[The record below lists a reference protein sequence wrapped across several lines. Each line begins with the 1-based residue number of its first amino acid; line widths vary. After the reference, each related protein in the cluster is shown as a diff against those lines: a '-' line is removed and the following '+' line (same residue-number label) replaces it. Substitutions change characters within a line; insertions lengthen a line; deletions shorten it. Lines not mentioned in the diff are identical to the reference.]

1 MRGKQNKFIWII
13 PNIESEHEYKFLAF
27 EHKYIAFL
35 QTCKRLKWFTF
46 RFELKDFSYCW
57 GMFPYFVRTAE
68 SGKCKCTS
76 NEWKKSLFPVFQ
88 RKLFLPEVN
97 QRKCNQKCTHNITQ
111 PAVTCSKLTIET
123 LEQGV
128 KYFQS

>member
-1 MRGKQNKFIWII
+1 
-13 PNIESEHEYKFLAF
+13 
-27 EHKYIAFL
+27 
-35 QTCKRLKWFTF
+35 
-46 RFELKDFSYCW
+46 
-57 GMFPYFVRTAE
+57 MFAYFVRTAE

-88 RKLFLPEVN
+88 KKIISFRSKPEKMQPKV
-97 QRKCNQKCTHNITQ
+97 HNITQ

-128 KYFQS
+128 KYVQS